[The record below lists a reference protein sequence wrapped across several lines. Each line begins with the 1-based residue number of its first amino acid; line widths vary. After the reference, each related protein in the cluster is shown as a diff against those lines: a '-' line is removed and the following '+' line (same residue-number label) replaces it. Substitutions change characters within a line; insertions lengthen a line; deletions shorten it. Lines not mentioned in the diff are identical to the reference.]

1 MGVDGEAGSGDEAHP
16 DIRSVGGGS
25 RGGRD
30 VDVLREAPDGL
41 LDAALEGER
50 LAVGGELHAHEAG
63 RAREALR
70 GLGAL
75 EGRLLDAHEG
85 GRAQHVEAADGA
97 RGDVDAAARA
107 QRRFGHASLPVGVG
121 ERACGD
127 EHEVTA
133 CFKHGFAIGLCGAD
147 ARDLD
152 DEVGLVGEELLKRRC
167 CAAARVGG
175 ERLGVRLRSGHDARE
190 RPALGPGK
198 VRDKNGAQGT
208 AADDGGSLHDGSP
221 MFDNSQ
227 ELTATQ

>member
-1 MGVDGEAGSGDEAHP
+1 MRPG
-16 DIRSVGGGS
+16 
-25 RGGRD
+25 
-30 VDVLREAPDGL
+30 AP
-41 LDAALEGER
+41 ER
-50 LAVGGELHAHEAG
+50 LFGDLVLSKVV
-63 RAREALR
+63 
-70 GLGAL
+70 
-75 EGRLLDAHEG
+75 LLDAHEG

-97 RGDVDAAARA
+97 RSDVDAAARA

-133 CFKHGFAIGLCGAD
+133 CFKHSFAIGLCGAD

-152 DEVGLVGEELLKRRC
+152 DEVGLVGKELLKRRC
-167 CAAARVGG
+167 GAAARVGG

-227 ELTATQ
+227 EPTATQ